1 MRSFQKSSIV
11 FLALLMLVL
20 MIGCTY
26 EDDQPEPTE
35 APTETPT
42 EEPTETPT
50 EAPTEA
56 PTEESTEAPEDN
68 ELLEHT
74 LESKVRLSFDENGE
88 FRVLVLSDLHL
99 TFEGPDEEMQG
110 FIKELID
117 REAPDL
123 VILNGDNITDERLTD
138 SESLRACLEKAV
150 AYIEEQSIPW
160 MHVYGNHDEDYGY
173 FRGNQQEVYE
183 SFDMC
188 LSKRGDEDVYGIG
201 NYVIPVYRRDSE
213 DIGFAVWALDSGNYL
228 TYEDKMSL
236 FPNESTYGGYSQTTY
251 DYIDGSQIEW
261 YVNTSKQLEE
271 YAGGKVYGMMA
282 FHIPLQEFY
291 TAWVNRESLGYTGDK
306 REDICASA
314 FNSGLFAA
322 LRYRNDI
329 KAVVCGHDHI
339 NDFMVNYGGIKL
351 CYASTISNTSYFDEN
366 IRGGRVFVINQDD
379 PGNIDTYMSY
389 VGLPE
394 DPPEIPDGDGNET
407 DVGTDTE
414 GGIESSTE
422 GSTENAT
429 DSSSD
434 GGEPEE

>member
-26 EDDQPEPTE
+26 EDDQPDPFEAPTETPAEEPTE
-35 APTETPT
+35 APTE
-42 EEPTETPT
+42 EPT

-56 PTEESTEAPEDN
+56 SEDN

-117 REAPDL
+117 REDPDL
-123 VILNGDNITDERLTD
+123 VILNGDNITDERLAD
-138 SESLRACLEKAV
+138 SDSLRACLEKAV

-188 LSKRGDEDVYGIG
+188 ISKRGDDNAHGVG
-201 NYVIPVYRRDSE
+201 NYVIPVYAHDSD
-213 DIGFAVWALDSGNYL
+213 DIAFTVWALDSGNYL

-236 FPNESTYGGYSQTTY
+236 CPNESTYGGYSQTTY
-251 DYIDGSQIEW
+251 DFIDGSQIEW

-271 YAGGKVYGMMA
+271 YAGGKVCGMMA

-291 TAWVNRESLGYTGDK
+291 TAWVNREAFEYTGDK

-351 CYASTISNTSYFDEN
+351 CYSSTISNTAYFDEN
-366 IRGGRVFVINQDD
+366 IRGGRVFVIDQDD
-379 PGNIDTYMSY
+379 PSNIDTYMSY
-389 VGLPE
+389 VGLP
-394 DPPEIPDGDGNET
+394 DDTPEIPDGDGNET
-407 DVGTDTE
+407 DIGTDTE
-414 GGIESSTE
+414 GG
-422 GSTENAT
+422 TENAT
-429 DSSSD
+429 DNSSD
-434 GGEPEE
+434 DGEPEE

>member
-26 EDDQPEPTE
+26 EDDQPDPFEAPTETPAEEPTE
-35 APTETPT
+35 APTE
-42 EEPTETPT
+42 
-50 EAPTEA
+50 A
-56 PTEESTEAPEDN
+56 SEDN

-117 REAPDL
+117 REDPDL
-123 VILNGDNITDERLTD
+123 VILNGDNITDERLAD
-138 SESLRACLEKAV
+138 SDSLRACLEKAV

-188 LSKRGDEDVYGIG
+188 ISKRGDDNAHGVG
-201 NYVIPVYRRDSE
+201 NYVIPVYAHDSD
-213 DIGFAVWALDSGNYL
+213 DIAFTVWALDSGNYL

-236 FPNESTYGGYSQTTY
+236 CPNESTYGGYSQTTY
-251 DYIDGSQIEW
+251 DFIDGSQIEW

-271 YAGGKVYGMMA
+271 YAGGKVCGMMA

-291 TAWVNRESLGYTGDK
+291 TAWVNREAFEYTGDK

-351 CYASTISNTSYFDEN
+351 CYSSTISNTAYFDEN
-366 IRGGRVFVINQDD
+366 IRGGRVFVIDQDD
-379 PGNIDTYMSY
+379 PSNIDTYMSY
-389 VGLPE
+389 VGLP
-394 DPPEIPDGDGNET
+394 DDTPEIPDGDGNET
-407 DVGTDTE
+407 DIGTDTE
-414 GGIESSTE
+414 GG
-422 GSTENAT
+422 TENAT
-429 DSSSD
+429 DNSSD
-434 GGEPEE
+434 DGEPEE

>member
-26 EDDQPEPTE
+26 EDDQPDPFEAPTETPAEEPTE
-35 APTETPT
+35 APTE
-42 EEPTETPT
+42 EPT

-56 PTEESTEAPEDN
+56 SEDN

-117 REAPDL
+117 REDPDL
-123 VILNGDNITDERLTD
+123 VILNGDNITDERLAD
-138 SESLRACLEKAV
+138 SDSLRACLEKAV

-188 LSKRGDEDVYGIG
+188 ISKRGDDNAHGVG
-201 NYVIPVYRRDSE
+201 NYVIPVYAHDSD
-213 DIGFAVWALDSGNYL
+213 DIAFTVWALDSGNYL

-236 FPNESTYGGYSQTTY
+236 CPNESTYGGYSQTTY
-251 DYIDGSQIEW
+251 DFIDGSQIEW

-271 YAGGKVYGMMA
+271 YAGGKVCGMMA

-291 TAWVNRESLGYTGDK
+291 TAWVNREAFEYTGDK

-351 CYASTISNTSYFDEN
+351 CYSSTISNTAYFDEN
-366 IRGGRVFVINQDD
+366 IRGGRVFVIDQDD
-379 PGNIDTYMSY
+379 PSNIDTYMSY
-389 VGLPE
+389 VGLSD
-394 DPPEIPDGDGNET
+394 DPPEIPDGDGDGT
-407 DVGTDTE
+407 DVSTDTE
-414 GGIESSTE
+414 SGTENSTE
-422 GSTENAT
+422 GGTENAT

-434 GGEPEE
+434 GGKPEE

>member
-1 MRSFQKSSIV
+1 M
-11 FLALLMLVL
+11 
-20 MIGCTY
+20 
-26 EDDQPEPTE
+26 
-35 APTETPT
+35 
-42 EEPTETPT
+42 
-50 EAPTEA
+50 
-56 PTEESTEAPEDN
+56 
-68 ELLEHT
+68 
-74 LESKVRLSFDENGE
+74 
-88 FRVLVLSDLHL
+88 LVLSDLHL

-117 REAPDL
+117 REDPDL

-138 SESLRACLEKAV
+138 SDSLHACLEKAV

-188 LSKRGDEDVYGIG
+188 ISKRGDDNAHGVG
-201 NYVIPVYRRDSE
+201 NYVIPVYAHDSD
-213 DIGFAVWALDSGNYL
+213 DIAFTVWALDSGNYL

-236 FPNESTYGGYSQTTY
+236 CPNESTYGGYSQTTY
-251 DYIDGSQIEW
+251 DFIDGSQIEW
-261 YVNTSKQLEE
+261 YVNTSKQLEK

-291 TAWVNRESLGYTGDK
+291 TAWVNREAFEYTGDK

-351 CYASTISNTSYFDEN
+351 CYSSTISNTAYFDEN
-366 IRGGRVFVINQDD
+366 IRGGRVFVIDQDD
-379 PGNIDTYMSY
+379 PSSIDTYMSY
-389 VGLPE
+389 VGLPD

-407 DVGTDTE
+407 DIGTDTE
-414 GGIESSTE
+414 GGTESSTE
-422 GSTENAT
+422 GGTENAT

-434 GGEPEE
+434 GKPEE

>member
-26 EDDQPEPTE
+26 EDDQPDPFE

-42 EEPTETPT
+42 EETTEAPTEEPT

-56 PTEESTEAPEDN
+56 SEDN

-88 FRVLVLSDLHL
+88 FRVLVLSDLHM

-117 REAPDL
+117 REDPDL

-138 SESLRACLEKAV
+138 SDSLRACLEKAV

-188 LSKRGDEDVYGIG
+188 ISKRGDDNAHGVG
-201 NYVIPVYRRDSE
+201 NYVIPVYAHDSD
-213 DIGFAVWALDSGNYL
+213 DIAFTVWALDSGNYL

-236 FPNESTYGGYSQTTY
+236 CPNESTYGGYSQTTY
-251 DYIDGSQIEW
+251 DFIDGSQIEW

-271 YAGGKVYGMMA
+271 YAGGKVCGMMA

-291 TAWVNRESLGYTGDK
+291 TAWVNREAFEYTGDK

-351 CYASTISNTSYFDEN
+351 CYSSTISNIAYFDEN
-366 IRGGRVFVINQDD
+366 IRGGRVFVIDQDD
-379 PGNIDTYMSY
+379 PSNIDTYMSY
-389 VGLPE
+389 VGLP
-394 DPPEIPDGDGNET
+394 DDTPEIPDGDGNET
-407 DVGTDTE
+407 DIGTDTE
-414 GGIESSTE
+414 GGTESSTE
-422 GSTENAT
+422 GGTENAT
-429 DSSSD
+429 DNSSD
-434 GGEPEE
+434 GKPEE

>member
-26 EDDQPEPTE
+26 EDDQPDPFE

-42 EEPTETPT
+42 EEPTEVPT

-56 PTEESTEAPEDN
+56 PTEIPDDN
-68 ELLEHT
+68 ELFARS
-74 LESKVRLSFDENGE
+74 LESKIRLSFDENGE

-138 SESLRACLEKAV
+138 SDSLCACLEKAV

-188 LSKRGDEDVYGIG
+188 ISKRGDDNAHGVG
-201 NYVIPVYRRDSE
+201 NYVIPVYAHDSD
-213 DIGFAVWALDSGNYL
+213 DIAFTVWALDSGNYL

-236 FPNESTYGGYSQTTY
+236 CPNESTYGGYSQTTY
-251 DYIDGSQIEW
+251 DFIDGSQIEW

-291 TAWVNRESLGYTGDK
+291 TAWVNREAFEYTGDK

-351 CYASTISNTSYFDEN
+351 CYSSTISNTAYFDEN
-366 IRGGRVFVINQDD
+366 IRGGRVFVIDQND
-379 PGNIDTYMSY
+379 PSNIDTYMSY

-414 GGIESSTE
+414 GGTESSTE
-422 GSTENAT
+422 GGTENVT

>member
-26 EDDQPEPTE
+26 EDDQPDPFE

-42 EEPTETPT
+42 EETTEAPPEEPT

-56 PTEESTEAPEDN
+56 SEDN

-88 FRVLVLSDLHL
+88 FRVLVLSDLHM

-117 REAPDL
+117 REDPDL
-123 VILNGDNITDERLTD
+123 VILNGDNITDERLAD
-138 SESLRACLEKAV
+138 SDSLRACLEKAV

-188 LSKRGDEDVYGIG
+188 ISKRGDDNAHGVG
-201 NYVIPVYRRDSE
+201 NYVIPVYAHDSD
-213 DIGFAVWALDSGNYL
+213 DIAFTVWALDSGNYL

-236 FPNESTYGGYSQTTY
+236 CPNESTYGGYSKTTY
-251 DYIDGSQIEW
+251 DFIDGSQIEW

-271 YAGGKVYGMMA
+271 YAGGKVCGMMA

-291 TAWVNRESLGYTGDK
+291 TAWVNREAFEYTGDK

-322 LRYRNDI
+322 LHYRNDI

-351 CYASTISNTSYFDEN
+351 CYSSTISNTAYFDEN
-366 IRGGRVFVINQDD
+366 IRGGRVFVIDQDD
-379 PGNIDTYMSY
+379 PSNIDTYMSY
-389 VGLPE
+389 VGLP
-394 DPPEIPDGDGNET
+394 DDTPEIPDGDGNET
-407 DVGTDTE
+407 DIGTDTE
-414 GGIESSTE
+414 GGTESSTE
-422 GSTENAT
+422 GGTENAT

-434 GGEPEE
+434 GKPEE

>member
-26 EDDQPEPTE
+26 EDDQPDPFE

-42 EEPTETPT
+42 EETTEAPPEEPT

-56 PTEESTEAPEDN
+56 SEDN

-117 REAPDL
+117 REDPDL
-123 VILNGDNITDERLTD
+123 VILNGDNITDERLAD
-138 SESLRACLEKAV
+138 SDSLRACLEKAV

-188 LSKRGDEDVYGIG
+188 ISKRGDDNAHGVG
-201 NYVIPVYRRDSE
+201 NYVIPVYAHDSD
-213 DIGFAVWALDSGNYL
+213 DIAFTVWALDSGNYL

-236 FPNESTYGGYSQTTY
+236 CPNESTYGGYSKTTY
-251 DYIDGSQIEW
+251 DFIDGSQIEW

-271 YAGGKVYGMMA
+271 YAGGKVCGMMA

-291 TAWVNRESLGYTGDK
+291 TAWVNREAFEYTGDK

-322 LRYRNDI
+322 LHYRNDI

-351 CYASTISNTSYFDEN
+351 CYSSTISNTAYFDEN
-366 IRGGRVFVINQDD
+366 IRGGRVFVIDQDD
-379 PGNIDTYMSY
+379 PSNIDTYMSY
-389 VGLPE
+389 VGLP
-394 DPPEIPDGDGNET
+394 DDTPEIPDGDGNET
-407 DVGTDTE
+407 DIGTDTE
-414 GGIESSTE
+414 GGTESSTE
-422 GSTENAT
+422 GGTENAT

-434 GGEPEE
+434 GKPEE